1 MPTYYPVKRMGIT
14 LDEQN
19 FILKR
24 LIQFKTEGD
33 VLDIGS
39 GNSLIP
45 IQLSKAW
52 NKRIIAA
59 DIWDEFPIELAKR
72 NADEEKASVDF
83 IRIER
88 PNLKLPF
95 PESSFSFIYSIMF
108 VYNLRKNEREA
119 LFSEIHRVLKEGGSF
134 LLVDPVIVRKER
146 KELKGFTETL
156 YREEN
161 ALFYYLA
168 KKVNRPS

>member
-24 LIQFKTEGD
+24 LVQMKPEGD
-33 VLDIGS
+33 VLDVGC

-45 IQLSKAW
+45 IQLSKSW
-52 NKRIIAA
+52 KKKIIAA
-59 DIWDEFPIELAKR
+59 DIWDEFPLETALR
-72 NADEEKASVDF
+72 NAQEEGANVEFLK
-83 IRIER
+83 IER
-88 PNLKLPF
+88 PVLSLPLSN
-95 PESSFSFIYSIMF
+95 SSISFVYSVMF
-108 VYNLRKNEREA
+108 VYNLRKQERES
-119 LFSEIHRVLKEGGSF
+119 LFSEIYRVLKEGGQF

-146 KELKGFTETL
+146 KELGKFTEVS

-168 KKVNRPS
+168 KKTG